1 VGGKRSIVVG
11 SDLGYGEDG
20 SNEIPPNAD
29 LFIMDVEILEVK
41 PRA

>member
-1 VGGKRSIVVG
+1 MFSEWVQMG

-20 SNEIPPNAD
+20 SKEIPPNAD
-29 LFIMDVEILEVK
+29 LFIMDVEVLEVK